1 MSGSPGLDS
10 VQLLLTGGR
19 VVVPGLVLDGG
30 WVAISD
36 GRVAAVGTSA
46 PPAAGRT
53 HDLAGAWLLPGFI
66 DVHTHGGGGHDVT
79 ASPEAMAA
87 AVAFH
92 RAHGT
97 TRTLVSL
104 VTASVDA
111 LAEQLAWAAA
121 LTRRGPSRDGH
132 VLGAHLE
139 GPFLSHARCGAQ
151 NPEFLRDPDRDVFA
165 RLLEAADGTLR
176 SITIAPELP
185 NALDVIADAAAAG
198 VIAALGHSDATYE
211 QARAG
216 IHAGARLATHL
227 FNGMRQLHHRE
238 PGLVGAALEA
248 DIACELIN
256 DGVHV
261 HPAVTALLGHRP
273 DRLLFVTD
281 AIDAAGV
288 GDGEFVLGGQ
298 LVRVHQG
305 QARLATTGSLA
316 GSTLTMDAAVRRAVQ
331 YSGMSVEAAS
341 VAASAAPAHLLGIQR
356 EAGAIAPG
364 LAADLVVLGDDLRV
378 LDVMADGV
386 WCELGSPAVHG

>member
-1 MSGSPGLDS
+1 MSTAPDLAD
-10 VQLLLTGGR
+10 VQLLLAGGR

-30 WVAISD
+30 WVAITD
-36 GRVAAVGTSA
+36 ARIVAVGTAA
-46 PPAAGRT
+46 PPAAART

-66 DVHTHGGGGHDVT
+66 DVHTHGGGGYDVT
-79 ASPEAMAA
+79 ASPAAMAD

-104 VTASVDA
+104 VTAPVEA
-111 LAEQLAWAAA
+111 LAEQLRWVAE
-121 LTRRGPSRDGH
+121 LTRRGPSPDGH

-151 NPEFLRDPDRDVFA
+151 NPAFLRDPDRAAFA

-176 SITIAPELP
+176 VITVAPELP
-185 NALDVIADAAAAG
+185 HALDVIADATAAG

-211 QARAG
+211 QSRAA

-227 FNGMRQLHHRE
+227 FNGMRPLHHRE

-248 DIACELIN
+248 DIPCELIN

-261 HPAVTALLGHRP
+261 HPALTALLGHRP

-298 LVRVHQG
+298 LVRVHNG
-305 QARLATTGSLA
+305 QARLTTNGSLA
-316 GSTLTMDAAVRRAVQ
+316 GSTLTMDAAVRRAVRH
-331 YSGMSVEAAS
+331 SGMTVEAAS
-341 VAASAAPAHLLGIQR
+341 VAASATPAHLLGIQDR
-356 EAGAIAPG
+356 VGSIAPG
-364 LAADLVVLGDDLRV
+364 LAADLVVLDDELCV
-378 LDVMADGV
+378 LAVMADGA
-386 WCELGSPAVHG
+386 WCAAEPAVSG